1 MTTLNKLESGALKGL
16 KEPGRYSDGGGLY
29 FVVRKPKKD
38 GTPGGKSWSFI
49 WKRNGKKTEIGFG
62 SFKNVSLKLARQK
75 AKLAREDLEVGDDP
89 RDRYKPPVTTSF
101 LYAATK
107 MMQSLNIE
115 TKSKKT
121 VQQWNRSLMVLL

>member
-49 WKRNGKKTEIGFG
+49 WKKNGKKREIGLG
-62 SFKNVSLKLARQK
+62 SFKDVSLKLARQK
-75 AKLAREDLEVGDDP
+75 AKLAREDVALGIDP
-89 RDRYKPPVTTSF
+89 RDRYRPPVENTF
-101 LYAATK
+101 LYAATQ
-107 MMQSLNIE
+107 MMKSL
-115 TKSKKT
+115 KT
-121 VQQWNRSLMVLL
+121 LPHSRVKLQRPL